1 MLKTLLS
8 FAGFTPAPAP
18 PPRPPSARRVAPKGR
33 PPVAPVAPPPAPVV
47 PVEDPV
53 EAKREW
59 AREISAR
66 QANRRFAEAVVI
78 LARKADPNVSFVDD
92 GDLAWARA
100 VVPEAVQTYLRI
112 RALAG
117 QRTRILGDD
126 ERNDPR
132 RTAAYRADL
141 THLAATDFETWTAGL
156 AAFDRLKAAAVRHG
170 EPMPDPVN
178 VPTAV
183 EDGIAKLAA
192 EKARRLTEAAARRA
206 GGNGGGSGTPAGTPP
221 GTPPQ
226 APPKGASKADDD
238 EEPTPDAP
246 AGPKR

>member
-92 GDLAWARA
+92 GDLGWARNT
-100 VVPEAVQTYLRI
+100 VPEDVQTYLRI

-117 QRTRILGDD
+117 LRTRILGDD
-126 ERNDPR
+126 ERNDPN

-156 AAFDRLKAAAVRHG
+156 AAFDRAKAAAVRHG

-178 VPTAV
+178 IPSAV

-206 GGNGGGSGTPAGTPP
+206 GGNGGGGGTPAGTPP
-221 GTPPQ
+221 G
-226 APPKGASKADDD
+226 APPPAAPVAPKKDDD
-238 EEPTPDAP
+238 DTPEGSAPP
-246 AGPKR
+246 AGPRR

>member
-1 MLKTLLS
+1 MLKTLLR
-8 FAGFTPAPAP
+8 FAGFSPPAP

-33 PPVAPVAPPPAPVV
+33 PAVAPVAPPPAPVV

-53 EAKREW
+53 EAKRAW

-66 QANRRFAEAVVI
+66 QANRRFAEAVV
-78 LARKADPNVSFVDD
+78 LLTRAADRDASRVDP
-92 GDLAWARA
+92 GDLGWARNT
-100 VVPEAVQTYLRI
+100 VPEDVQTYLRI

-117 QRTRILGDD
+117 LRMRILGDD
-126 ERNDPR
+126 ERNDPS

-156 AAFDRLKAAAVRHG
+156 SAFDRARAAAVRHG

-178 VPTAV
+178 VPSAV

-192 EKARRLTEAAARRA
+192 EKARRLTEAAARRT
-206 GGNGGGSGTPAGTPP
+206 GGNGGGGGTPAGTPL

-226 APPKGASKADDD
+226 APPTGTRKADDD